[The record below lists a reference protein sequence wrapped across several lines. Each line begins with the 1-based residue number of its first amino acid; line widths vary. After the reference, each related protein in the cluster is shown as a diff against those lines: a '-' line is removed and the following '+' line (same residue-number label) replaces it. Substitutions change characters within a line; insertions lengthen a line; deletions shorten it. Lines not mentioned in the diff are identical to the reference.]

1 MEVPHM
7 AQDRS
12 TEQDRST
19 RSEETERS
27 DQSESSERTDSMRGR
42 SSEDSGGITNR
53 SLEEE
58 ICEQDEL
65 PARGRS
71 RSDQSSDRDESE
83 R

>member
-27 DQSESSERTDSMRGR
+27 DQSERSDSMRGR